1 MSDYAAFIPVVNRP
15 DLLVSTVEAVSC
27 LHDDLTIIDNSPDG
41 MVAEIKIPAENGGY
55 KRWLRPVKLFR
66 PPVPMTFTQ
75 SMNWELEET
84 LRRGKS
90 FCVHMHN
97 DAIIP
102 EGACES
108 LLEMARNINN
118 QNRPWGVIYTL
129 YDILCIYNPKVYEA
143 IGSYDTSFAAYFS
156 DNDYFRRMDLAGWE
170 RINSGIQV
178 GHVGSQ
184 TINSDAY
191 LRHLNGVTFPLYREY
206 YRAKWGGN
214 PGEERFIHP
223 FGVLPKEW
231 KLGKL

>member
-15 DLLVSTVEAVSC
+15 DLLINAVNSVTC
-27 LHDDLTIIDNSPDG
+27 LHDDLTIIDNSPNG
-41 MVAEIKIPAENGGY
+41 MVANIVVPTESGGY
-55 KRWLRPVKLFR
+55 ARWLPPVKVFH
-66 PPVPMTFTQ
+66 PPVPLSFTQ

-84 LRRGKS
+84 LRRGKTL
-90 FCVHMHN
+90 CVHMHN
-97 DAIIP
+97 DAIVP

-108 LLEMARNINN
+108 LLDYAHNIHN
-118 QNRPWGVIYTL
+118 QRTRWGVIYTH
-129 YDILCIYNPKVYEA
+129 YDILCVYNPKVYEA
-143 IGSYDTSFAAYFS
+143 IGGYDTNFAAYFS

-170 RINSGIQV
+170 RINSGIQI

-206 YRAKWGGN
+206 YRAKWGGVV
-214 PGEERFIHP
+214 GEEQFTYP

-231 KLGKL
+231 KLSKA